1 MNLFFT
7 NHKKIELIL
16 FNQDLGSNYNDN
28 TFNEYHFQK
37 QMNLH
42 NTINDLKDH
51 DLEEKK
57 SVSNT
62 FFPPLH

>member
-1 MNLFFT
+1 MKILIQQQL
-7 NHKKIELIL
+7 KKK
-16 FNQDLGSNYNDN
+16 DMGSNYNDN
-28 TFNEYHFQK
+28 TYNEYHFQK

-42 NTINDLKDH
+42 NTIDIKDH
-51 DLEEKK
+51 DLDEKK

>member
-1 MNLFFT
+1 MGN
-7 NHKKIELIL
+7 
-16 FNQDLGSNYNDN
+16 SNYNDN
-28 TFNEYHFQK
+28 TFSEYHFQK

-42 NTINDLKDH
+42 NNTIEIKDH
-51 DLEEKK
+51 DLVDGKK